1 MNDMDF
7 KRQGKD
13 VLCTGELLLARLMGQ
28 YCLAGWL
35 LLSSSNAAGGWA
47 GQTAR
52 RVDGRAADTER
63 RAMQSSNVPL
73 GRHLFNM
80 VKC

>member
-47 GQTAR
+47 GQPPGAWT
-52 RVDGRAADTER
+52 VGRPTLNGGPCSLVTSR
-63 RAMQSSNVPL
+63 
-73 GRHLFNM
+73 
-80 VKC
+80 